1 MANEYTMEDLINES
15 LYGLKPKPKKNKT
28 QIKES
33 QVNLKNILGEAEEEK
48 EEKPKEKKQKD
59 KGEKASTLDASDATA
74 KGSKEKVDKKEAKG
88 DLVMTVSLS
97 ISDIDQGKIEVGS
110 EEYGSITNI
119 SSLLSLYDI
128 NTKNLIDPEKT
139 TETLSLT
146 VQEELSK
153 SEKNNVS
160 MMMRSNIDGTISI
173 NVLVN
178 ELGQPFD
185 NINNAINYFNTQ
197 YQNNILNII
206 NKEIRA

>member
-33 QVNLKNILGEAEEEK
+33 EVNVKKILGEAD
-48 EEKPKEKKQKD
+48 EEKPKEEKKQKE
-59 KGEKASTLDASDATA
+59 KGEEASTLDASDATA
-74 KGSKEKVDKKEAKG
+74 QGSKEKANKKEAKG
-88 DLVMTVSLS
+88 DLVMTVTLS
-97 ISDIDQGKIEVGS
+97 ISDIDQGKIEIGA

-139 TETLSLT
+139 TETLNLT